1 MKKIIIWGIVIM
13 TVTILFIV
21 MNISINDG
29 AGEYLNNIIE
39 GPSEGIVTQGA
50 VVSYT
55 LDIYNKE
62 NIDNIDNIEA
72 NVINSIGTDVADV
85 YISKK
90 MDEYIFSIDTSTLNA
105 GIYTIKCIVKID
117 NEVKTY
123 ISDKFEVIIKD
134 I

>member
-62 NIDNIDNIEA
+62 NIDNIEA

>member
-1 MKKIIIWGIVIM
+1 MKKIIIWGVVIM

-21 MNISINDG
+21 INISINDG

-62 NIDNIDNIEA
+62 NIDNIEA

>member
-1 MKKIIIWGIVIM
+1 MKKIIIWGVVIM

-21 MNISINDG
+21 INISINDG

-62 NIDNIDNIEA
+62 NIDNIEA

-90 MDEYIFSIDTSTLNA
+90 MDGYIFSIDTSTLNA